1 MAMSVV
7 VAWTAYLQRNFVESS
22 LPTHSKSLNVFPD
35 VCAECT
41 IKQTNSAMSAGPS
54 LGVCPPSLA
63 NSWLGQ
69 WSSLSPSHL
78 QRTKRMCEG
87 WTVALLTTSCP
98 RASRQIF
105 SVSQDL
111 VASSLTRDSFKAPQN
126 SLALYVKQVIKKMK
140 IPNFHIK
147 GKCQSYLPG
156 DKLFGQIIEV
166 ILKEWFSREPFTT
179 LEQKLNIKRICAKY
193 FISPL
198 INMRICETL

>member
-1 MAMSVV
+1 MAVSVV
-7 VAWTAYLQRNFVESS
+7 VAWTTYLQRNFAESS
-22 LPTHSKSLNVFPD
+22 LPTHSKSFNVFPD

-41 IKQTNSAMSAGPS
+41 IKQANSATSAGPS

-69 WSSLSPSHL
+69 WSSLSHSHL

-111 VASSLTRDSFKAPQN
+111 VTSSLTQDSFKASQN
-126 SLALYVKQVIKKMK
+126 SLALHVKQVIKKWRSW
-140 IPNFHIK
+140 IFTLK
-147 GKCQSYLPG
+147 GSVNLISLGTSYL
-156 DKLFGQIIEV
+156 
-166 ILKEWFSREPFTT
+166 
-179 LEQKLNIKRICAKY
+179 AK
-193 FISPL
+193 
-198 INMRICETL
+198 